1 MKPAENEDSEIV
13 GLFRLDRLAELKSGG
28 KAAGALDERIETV
41 DKEMSGARII
51 GRFAETGTELLFVEQ
66 DGRIAG
72 AIYLEDLLKELTP

>member
-1 MKPAENEDSEIV
+1 
-13 GLFRLDRLAELKSGG
+13 
-28 KAAGALDERIETV
+28 V